1 MPLILPLPN
10 RIINVRRKTA
20 KLLFWG
26 KDIMTDILQE
36 LDGKAYTADIYKD
49 YEIRLCRGD
58 EYKLSLIHI

>member
-36 LDGKAYTADIYKD
+36 LDGKA
-49 YEIRLCRGD
+49 
-58 EYKLSLIHI
+58 